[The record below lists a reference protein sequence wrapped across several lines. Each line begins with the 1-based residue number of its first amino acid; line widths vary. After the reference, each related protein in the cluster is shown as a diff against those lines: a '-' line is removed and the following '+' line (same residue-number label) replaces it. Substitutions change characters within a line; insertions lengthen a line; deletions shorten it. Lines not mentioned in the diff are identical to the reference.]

1 MHRTSAQYTVLLIA
15 VLFLSTSAIFVKLA
29 DAPSAIT
36 AFYRMLFSALILL
49 PFVLLSRKRRAEL
62 RGLSSRQWGLAIL
75 SGAFLACHYMLW
87 FESLRYTSVASSTVL
102 VTLQPLFSFI
112 GGYFLFGE
120 RYSKKALMGCV
131 VAVVGCFV
139 IGWGDLQ
146 LSLIALIGDIMAL
159 AAAGIITAYF
169 LLGQHVRA
177 NLSVVPYSF
186 LGYVSSSVFLGLYA
200 LVQHTPFSGYPVH
213 TWACFIGLAFVP
225 TILGQMTFNWLLQWL
240 SACIISMSI
249 LGEAV
254 GTCILSYFILSERIS
269 LQQGAGILIILGGL
283 AFFLYQQSR
292 EKSIPAASAVSPQ
305 TVEMEHIA

>member
-1 MHRTSAQYTVLLIA
+1 MHRTSVQYTILLTA

-29 DAPSAIT
+29 EAPSAII
-36 AFYRMLFSALILL
+36 AFYRMLLSALILL
-49 PFVLLSRKRRAEL
+49 PFVVFSHKRRNEL
-62 RGLSSRQWGLAIL
+62 KGLSTRQWRLAIL

-102 VTLQPLFSFI
+102 VTLQPLFSFV

-131 VAVVGCFV
+131 IAVAGCFV

-146 LSLIALIGDIMAL
+146 LSFTALIGDIMAL

-177 NLSVVPYSF
+177 NLSVVPYCF
-186 LGYVSSSVFLGLYA
+186 LGYVSSSFFLGLYA
-200 LVQHTPFSGYPVH
+200 LTQHTSFSGYSAH
-213 TWACFIGLAFVP
+213 TWACFAGLAFVS

-254 GTCILSYFILSERIS
+254 GTCILSYFILSERIA
-269 LQQGAGILIILGGL
+269 LQQGIGILIILSGL

-292 EKSIPAASAVSPQ
+292 EKAAHSTQNTTSPQ
-305 TVEMEHIA
+305 PQIEHTT